1 MTVDRSLR
9 NGRTLIAGKDEFA
22 MSTARYTLQTARR
35 HAAATI
41 PLSTF
46 DHDMRDLLGV
56 EQCDACRFFAPSR
69 RMAVTTGTDAPRL
82 LCPTCARRKG
92 ARMD

>member
-1 MTVDRSLR
+1 MTGSRPLR

-22 MSTARYTLQTARR
+22 MSTYTLQTARR

-46 DHDMRDLLGV
+46 DHEMRDLLGV
-56 EQCDACRFFAPSR
+56 EQCDACRFFAPASR
-69 RMAVTTGTDAPRL
+69 MTVTTGTDVPRL

-92 ARMD
+92 VRMD